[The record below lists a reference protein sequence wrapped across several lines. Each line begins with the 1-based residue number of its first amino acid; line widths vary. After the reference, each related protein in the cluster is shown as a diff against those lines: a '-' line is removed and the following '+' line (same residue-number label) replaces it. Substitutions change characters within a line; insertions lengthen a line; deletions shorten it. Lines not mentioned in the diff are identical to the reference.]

1 MLFNECNDCW
11 EGCVGW
17 EHSSLANVM
26 SVYTSFLCRGNKHHS
41 DHWSSSEMQLSAAA
55 PHCYLWSPTTTDVVM
70 MQSRDSRIWGWK
82 HAHIMM
88 AGQFYHH
95 EQAWPCPYI
104 GLTPGSSLQLKMDS
118 DQSYSNI
125 INIPITKTWWNKLV
139 ISQYHST
146 ALLLSSKNW
155 CGVIKV

>member
-104 GLTPGSSLQLKMDS
+104 GLTPGSSLQLNMAVINHIQIS
-118 DQSYSNI
+118 STFQSQKPDKINWLYHNI
-125 INIPITKTWWNKLV
+125 
-139 ISQYHST
+139 T
-146 ALLLSSKNW
+146 APLCFSPART
-155 CGVIKV
+155 GAV